1 MPKKHKISEISVNV
15 THHIANTFNYLIGHK
30 HEEKNLHQAIQD
42 KNYELITEI
51 LANKKI
57 NPNARDA
64 GGNTPLYYAF
74 KQEDNK
80 IINALLDY
88 PKIDINLPISSE
100 LAPLQTAALFGRTE
114 YLNLLLPREK
124 ININIVDEN
133 KDNVLAYAIYS
144 GSIESVK
151 ILLTYPQLNLKHQ
164 NIFGATVLHIAAMN
178 KKLEIMKLLLKKP
191 DILDNLEVVNNNGK
205 NFQHVLLKGFKDES
219 EILLPQLN
227 DLKEIFQYG
236 VLLSK
241 QEINNISNKQ
251 LKDIMNDIHGDMYE
265 YQYGR
270 VKSANSDK
278 IGQNSVINLDQFDEE
293 QLTKR
298 PIEYELLEDDN
309 LTLSGMLEKL

>member
-15 THHIANTFNYLIGHK
+15 SRQIANTFNSLIGHK
-30 HEEKNLHQAIQD
+30 HEGMNLHQAIQD

-51 LANKKI
+51 LADKKI
-57 NPNARDA
+57 DPNARDSEYM
-64 GGNTPLYYAF
+64 TPLYYAF
-74 KQEDNK
+74 KQDDNE
-80 IINALLDY
+80 IINALLDH
-88 PKIDINLPISSE
+88 PKIDVNLPISSE
-100 LAPLQTAALFGRTE
+100 LTPLQTATLFGRE
-114 YLNLLLPREK
+114 KLLKLLLPREK

-151 ILLTYPQLNLKHQ
+151 ILLTHPQLNLKHQ

-191 DILDNLEVVNNNGK
+191 DILDN
-205 NFQHVLLKGFKDES
+205 FQHVLLKGFKDES
-219 EILLPQLN
+219 EIPLPQLN
-227 DLKEIFQYG
+227 DFKEIFQYG

-241 QEINNISNKQ
+241 KEINNISNKQ

-270 VKSANSDK
+270 IKSANSDK
-278 IGQNSVINLDQFDEE
+278 IGQNSVTNLDQFDKE
-293 QLTKR
+293 QLLEGR
-298 PIEYELLEDDN
+298 IGYELLENDN
-309 LTLSGMLEKL
+309 LTLSGMLEEL